1 MSRILPEPLVGQFA
15 PEVIAIYRALK
26 AIPGDDFTAWVS
38 LPWQIE
44 GARPDFLLVW
54 RDRHV
59 FLLAVA
65 ETGLA
70 ALEEAAGLSLFRAE
84 NERPGQ
90 GEAERLR
97 QFFLATLAKSSSFDR
112 GGSVT
117 GLVLFPHVPQ
127 KVLEQLPPGLRPSD
141 VFFLGRECCQSKT
154 LEEFLLREIPPELE
168 EEALAVLRSA
178 FTPESVIPRSFAPA
192 RVVDR
197 RLAASLTP
205 LLLDF
210 EQEQWAKHRLS
221 LSPEAAQ
228 AVPSERVAE
237 GEPAYGGASLVTGVA
252 GSGKS
257 LVLLFRACT
266 QARLAPQSRS
276 LVLTHNRPLKCELE
290 ARFGELGRPPN
301 VVWHTFFS
309 WVHELV
315 TAHERLPEIV
325 QYRERDAL
333 IAACAEPFWG
343 KLSAVQIEFLR
354 DEFDWMQDR
363 DLTAQEAYLE
373 AERTGRGI
381 ALGATARQRVFAAY
395 RTYRQELEQNGRED
409 WSGLALMAARRV
421 EEGRIQPPQFD
432 FIYIDEAQ
440 FFAPVWFR
448 VIRAAQRPGCGQ
460 IHLAADP
467 TQGFLKRRQAW
478 SQCGFDLRGRSTRL
492 RRAYRSTRA
501 ILEFAAD
508 FYRLRLDDEDL
519 PELNL
524 PAEEEL
530 SCAPAGS
537 RPVILPL
544 SARQDEWARI
554 GAEIRACLEE
564 GLSPEEILVIV
575 SGEQRAFQGLE
586 FLQSQLGE
594 NSLADARH
602 GLSRGK
608 IRVCSINAATGLE
621 AAVVFLVGIADLIAA
636 EEDYHLKD
644 EARAERLRDNT
655 RKLYMA
661 FTRAARKLVI
671 TWTGQ
676 RRPDWFDLAEHRSGK
691 C

>member
-1 MSRILPEPLVGQFA
+1 MSRILPEPLVGQFS
-15 PEVIAIYRALK
+15 PEVLAVYRALK
-26 AIPGDDFTAWVS
+26 AIPGDDFTAWAS
-38 LPWQIE
+38 LPLRAE
-44 GARPDFLLVW
+44 SSRPDFLLVW

-70 ALEEAAGLSLFRAE
+70 AFEEAAGLSLFRAE
-84 NERPGQ
+84 TEVPGQ
-90 GEAERLR
+90 READRLR
-97 QFFLATLAKSSSFDR
+97 QFFIATLANSSSFAR
-112 GGSVT
+112 SGSVT
-117 GLVLFPHVPQ
+117 GLVLFPQVPQ
-127 KVLEQLPPGLRPSD
+127 NVLEQLPRELRPSD
-141 VFFLGRECCQSKT
+141 VFFLGREYCQAKS
-154 LEEFLLREIPPELE
+154 LEEFLLREIPPELT

-178 FTPESVIPRSFAPA
+178 FTPESVIPPSFAPSRLA
-192 RVVDR
+192 DR

-221 LSPEAAQ
+221 LSPEAAG
-228 AVPSERVAE
+228 AVPSDRLAE
-237 GEPAYGGASLVTGVA
+237 NEPGYGGASLVTGVA

-301 VVWHTFFS
+301 VLWHTFFS

-315 TAHERLPEIV
+315 ASTDRFPQIV

-333 IAACAEPFWG
+333 IAASARPFWG
-343 KLSAVQIEFLR
+343 NLSAVQIEFLR

-363 DLTAQEAYLE
+363 AVTTEEAYL
-373 AERTGRGI
+373 ATERAGRGI
-381 ALGATARQRVFAAY
+381 ALGGKARRSVFGAYQAY
-395 RTYRQELEQNGRED
+395 RRELEQSGRED

-421 EEGRIQPPQFD
+421 EQGLIRPPHFD

-440 FFAPVWFR
+440 FFAPVWFQI
-448 VIRAAQRPGCGQ
+448 IRAAQCPGTGQ

-508 FYRLRLDDEDL
+508 FYRRRLDDEDL

-524 PAEEEL
+524 PAEEDL
-530 SCAPAGS
+530 VSAPGGS

-554 GAEIRACLEE
+554 GAEIRACLNE
-564 GLSPEEILVIV
+564 GLGPDDILVIV
-575 SGEQRAFQGLE
+575 SGEQRASQGLE
-586 FLQSQLGE
+586 FLQAFLGE
-594 NSLADARH
+594 NLVADARN
-602 GLSRGK
+602 SITRGQ

-621 AAVVFLVGIADLIAA
+621 AAVVFLVGIADLLAA

-671 TWTGQ
+671 TWTGE
-676 RRPDWFDLAEHRSGK
+676 RPPAWFDLADLA
-691 C
+691 